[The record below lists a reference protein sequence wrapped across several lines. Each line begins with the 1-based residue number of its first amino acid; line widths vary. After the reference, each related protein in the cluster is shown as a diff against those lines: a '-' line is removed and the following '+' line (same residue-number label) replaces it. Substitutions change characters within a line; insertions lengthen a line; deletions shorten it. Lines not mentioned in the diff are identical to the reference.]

1 MDTVA
6 DRLRLPWCD
15 GYGARKID
23 PDVLLAVILL
33 LTTLFLAAQ
42 GLVATIVVFGL
53 LPFLLIS
60 IYIKYLRIRP
70 QSYFFLTW
78 TVCSFLFLL
87 GVFQFEVIPY
97 LEILFSENFVLMCF
111 VSVMCVC
118 GYLTNLGPGQPR
130 NIEIHDLQER
140 GGNSISLVISD
151 YESKCKICLIHQP
164 DRCCHCRICNH
175 CVLRQDHHCV
185 WLNCCIG
192 AKNHRYFIIGLF
204 ALIIACCYGAN
215 LTLTTICHPK
225 LMWGTILL
233 PDNCNDVYGDIHI
246 AICFV
251 SAIYAL
257 LIAALAFLV
266 VCFQLWLICC
276 NTTLQEWRKGYVHH
290 NSQGYISNCW
300 RFWCKQEL

>member
-1 MDTVA
+1 MQKQNVLCCCEYVNNKGERSHLMGFCCDCEALDESFDRLITCKSVRLDSCSRIMDTVA

-15 GYGARKID
+15 G
-23 PDVLLAVILL
+23 
-33 LTTLFLAAQ
+33 
-42 GLVATIVVFGL
+42 
-53 LPFLLIS
+53 
-60 IYIKYLRIRP
+60 
-70 QSYFFLTW
+70 
-78 TVCSFLFLL
+78 
-87 GVFQFEVIPY
+87 
-97 LEILFSENFVLMCF
+97 
-111 VSVMCVC
+111 
-118 GYLTNLGPGQPR
+118 
-130 NIEIHDLQER
+130 
-140 GGNSISLVISD
+140 
-151 YESKCKICLIHQP
+151 
-164 DRCCHCRICNH
+164 
-175 CVLRQDHHCV
+175 
-185 WLNCCIG
+185 LNCCIG